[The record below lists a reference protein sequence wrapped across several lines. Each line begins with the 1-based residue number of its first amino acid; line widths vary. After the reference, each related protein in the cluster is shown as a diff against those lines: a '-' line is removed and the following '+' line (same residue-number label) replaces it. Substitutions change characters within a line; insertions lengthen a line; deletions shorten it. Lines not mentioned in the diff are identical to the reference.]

1 MTATS
6 LKTFV
11 KSHAWLLRIG
21 LITAIVIIGFQ
32 VIGQLVIYRYLK
44 LDYYLSVVAI
54 AFLAAGLL
62 LKRPERP
69 ANRQDHPAPEAPDT
83 LQLPITAETIQ
94 PIPATPEPTASP
106 DLLTLLTSKE
116 YLVLRLLA
124 EGKTNKEIA
133 FAHSV
138 EVSTVKTHVNN
149 IYAKLSVSNRAQ
161 ARARYA
167 EIAARIPIS

>member
-1 MTATS
+1 LTATS

-21 LITAIVIIGFQ
+21 LITAMVIIGFQ

-44 LDYYLSVVAI
+44 LDYYLSLVAV

-62 LKRPERP
+62 LKRPERA

-83 LQLPITAETIQ
+83 
-94 PIPATPEPTASP
+94 PEPTATP

-133 FAHSV
+133 VAHSV

-167 EIAARIPIS
+167 EIAARMPIS